1 MNKKLA
7 LLILPLMGV
16 VGCAAS
22 QIAFEPFIDQAKNV
36 PTIHMS
42 NSEHTTY
49 LMLTRYGYLELD
61 GEKVVGGKIPERYFE
76 NTVAFMADEGE
87 ALPEAKSTVAGAI
100 FRGWAY
106 YSPDSVE
113 GNPEYLTKVPAVANL
128 ALKAIFDGPTGGG
141 GVGPIDPEAKDI
153 TYTVTALPYW
163 MADDNPAVF
172 AWCWGGNAGNGTW
185 YKMTLNKTGEG
196 TSASVSA
203 TFVAPNNIEGFNMA
217 RCVKGTVSPNWD
229 VRDNGEGR
237 VYNKSGDITIISGV
251 TSYASSDWSEYNGQ

>member
-128 ALKAIFDGPTGGG
+128 ALKAIFDGPRT
-141 GVGPIDPEAKDI
+141 PILI
-153 TYTVTALPYW
+153 
-163 MADDNPAVF
+163 F
-172 AWCWGGNAGNGTW
+172 C
-185 YKMTLNKTGEG
+185 
-196 TSASVSA
+196 
-203 TFVAPNNIEGFNMA
+203 
-217 RCVKGTVSPNWD
+217 
-229 VRDNGEGR
+229 
-237 VYNKSGDITIISGV
+237 IS
-251 TSYASSDWSEYNGQ
+251 T